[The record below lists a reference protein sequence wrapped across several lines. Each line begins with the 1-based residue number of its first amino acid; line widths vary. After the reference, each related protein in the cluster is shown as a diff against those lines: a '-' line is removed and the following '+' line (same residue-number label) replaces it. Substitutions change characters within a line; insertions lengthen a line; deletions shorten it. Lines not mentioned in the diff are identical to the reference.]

1 MLPPAV
7 KELIQRQRNELRE
20 ARKAHRDRLRAA
32 DELARALRR
41 VSDLIWKS
49 ACKRDPGRRV
59 IGTHLGPFVGL
70 GLAASEALQRAR
82 VKPQQLIPGLGS
94 V

>member
-1 MLPPAV
+1 MS
-7 KELIQRQRNELRE
+7 
-20 ARKAHRDRLRAA
+20 
-32 DELARALRR
+32 DELLGSTGMVAPCSPR
-41 VSDLIWKS
+41 VRENR
-49 ACKRDPGRRV
+49 KRDPGRRV

-70 GLAASEALQRAR
+70 GLAASEPLQRAR